1 MKIVV
6 YLDSLSKRLVKLNNR
21 LLSDDNVAII
31 SDLKKINTL
40 DLDEA
45 RYVCCFSGTLQTN
58 EQIKQLKMY
67 KTICNLNYIFYLND
81 SRSMKMVGNLGK
93 VYQCKV
99 DDVTF
104 ELLQAGIYGDMARS
118 VSVEDKN
125 QSYLLAT
132 KIIESDRTGD
142 TWKLALDYKQISD
155 LLENTEK
162 KLAQL
167 ESDNSALMN
176 QNAVLSESSKH
187 WEEGYRKLF
196 ENVLQSNRKL
206 QQYETIFTSD
216 VYQKVNLRRYPN
228 KPTIVYLKVFSEF
241 VGLQTFIE
249 TLVDSFKL
257 QRRKSVKVVQLF
269 DSVNDRQIRLLPEY
283 YHRLHGVYTND
294 EITANDFLFKVGDYS
309 TMMDRLLTNQEGVD
323 VLILIDNKNFDDV
336 VLQGTFL
343 QFNLCR
349 TARQAEIFAL
359 PQKYTIIN
367 QKINGW
373 NIWVPINTTE
383 LDSKEKF
390 IKLSSRKVISKILE
404 ISDKFANSY

>member
-1 MKIVV
+1 
-6 YLDSLSKRLVKLNNR
+6 
-21 LLSDDNVAII
+21 
-31 SDLKKINTL
+31 
-40 DLDEA
+40 
-45 RYVCCFSGTLQTN
+45 
-58 EQIKQLKMY
+58 
-67 KTICNLNYIFYLND
+67 
-81 SRSMKMVGNLGK
+81 
-93 VYQCKV
+93 
-99 DDVTF
+99 
-104 ELLQAGIYGDMARS
+104 MARS

-216 VYQKVNLRRYPN
+216 VYQKVSLRRYPN

-257 QRRKSVKVVQLF
+257 QR
-269 DSVNDRQIRLLPEY
+269 
-283 YHRLHGVYTND
+283 
-294 EITANDFLFKVGDYS
+294 
-309 TMMDRLLTNQEGVD
+309 
-323 VLILIDNKNFDDV
+323 
-336 VLQGTFL
+336 
-343 QFNLCR
+343 
-349 TARQAEIFAL
+349 
-359 PQKYTIIN
+359 
-367 QKINGW
+367 
-373 NIWVPINTTE
+373 
-383 LDSKEKF
+383 
-390 IKLSSRKVISKILE
+390 
-404 ISDKFANSY
+404 